1 MGISSILGA
10 LSLLGFLLFL
20 GGIAAVV
27 LSASQNRPVRNG
39 VVLAVVGI
47 VVGVLF
53 SVISQGILII
63 QPTEVAVIFNTLNGD
78 LEDPPR
84 TAGTHIVVPVLQ
96 TVTLYPISQQEY
108 TMSGNTSEG
117 ARSGNDAVA
126 ARTVDGQE
134 VSLDITVLYSIDPT
148 QANTVHRRWPVGY
161 QDNFIRPT
169 VRGFVRDVISAYRAV
184 DIYGEQRTAVET
196 SIQDLLAIRMA
207 SEGFIL
213 SDVLVRD
220 ITFSEQFSQSIEN
233 AQIAQQEAEQA
244 RLRVQ
249 QREQEA
255 AQARAVAQGEA
266 DANVT
271 RAEGEAQAIVLRA
284 QAEAEALRLVS
295 EVLAAN
301 PNLIQYQYVQN
312 LSDNVE
318 LILVPSNSPFL
329 FDFNSLTSGTGS
341 LSQSAPPPEG
351 TSEPGN

>member
-20 GGIAAVV
+20 GGIATVV

-84 TAGTHIVVPVLQ
+84 TSGTHIVVPVLQ
-96 TVTLYPISQQEY
+96 TITIYPISQQEY
-108 TMSGNTSEG
+108 TMSGSTNEG
-117 ARSGNDAVA
+117 ARTGNDAVR

-148 QANTVHRRWPVGY
+148 KANIVHTRWPVGY
-161 QDNFIRPT
+161 QDNFVRPT
-169 VRGFVRDVISAYRAV
+169 VRGFVRDTISQYRAV
-184 DIYGEQRTAVET
+184 DIYGEQRSAVET
-196 SIQDLLAIRMA
+196 NIQDLLAARMA
-207 SEGFIL
+207 TEGFIL

-220 ITFSEQFSQSIEN
+220 ITFSEQFSASIEN

-266 DANVT
+266 DAVVT

-284 QAEAEALRLVS
+284 QAEAEALQLVS

-318 LILVPSNSPFL
+318 IMLVPSSSPFL
-329 FDFNSLTSGTGS
+329 FDFNSLTAGAGN

-351 TSEPGN
+351 TAEPGN

>member
-27 LSASQNRPVRNG
+27 LAASQGRPVRAG
-39 VVLAVVGI
+39 ILLAIVGI
-47 VVGVLF
+47 VVGILF
-53 SVISQGILII
+53 SVISQGILIV
-63 QPTEVAVIFNTLNGD
+63 QPTEVAVIFNTLAGD

-84 TAGTHIVVPVLQ
+84 NAGTHIVVPVLQ
-96 TVTLYPISQQEY
+96 TVTIYPVSQQEY
-108 TMSGNTSEG
+108 TMSGTTTEG
-117 ARSGNDAVA
+117 SRSGNDSVR

-134 VSLDITVLYSIDPT
+134 VSLDITVLYSIDPLK
-148 QANTVHRRWPVGY
+148 ANIVHTRWPTGY

-169 VRGFVRDVISAYRAV
+169 TRGYVRDLISQYRAV
-184 DIYGEQRTAVET
+184 DIYGEQRGAVET
-196 SIQDLLAIRMA
+196 GVQELLAARMA
-207 SEGFIL
+207 EEGFIL

-220 ITFSEQFSQSIEN
+220 ITFSDQFSASIEN

-266 DANVT
+266 DAVVT
-271 RAEGEAQAIVLRA
+271 RAQGEAEAIVLRA
-284 QAEAEALRLVS
+284 GAEAEALRLVS

-301 PNLIQYQYVQN
+301 PGLIQYQYVQN
-312 LSDNVE
+312 LSDNIQ
-318 LILVPSNSPFL
+318 LMILPSNSPFL
-329 FDFNSLTSGTGS
+329 FDFNSLSSGEMP
-341 LSQSAPPPEG
+341 LQPEA
-351 TSEPGN
+351 TTEPGS

>member
-20 GGIAAVV
+20 GGIATVV
-27 LSASQNRPVRNG
+27 LSASQNRPVRSG
-39 VVLAVVGI
+39 VLLAVVGI
-47 VVGVLF
+47 IVGILF
-53 SVISQGILII
+53 SVVSQGILIV

-96 TVTLYPISQQEY
+96 TVTIYPISQQEY
-108 TMSGNTSEG
+108 TMSGTSNEG
-117 ARSGNDAVA
+117 ARAGNDAVA

-134 VSLDITVLYSIDPT
+134 VSLDITVLYAIDPVK
-148 QANTVHRRWPVGY
+148 ANIVHRRWPTGY

-184 DIYGEQRTAVET
+184 DIYGEQRTTVEQG
-196 SIQDLLAIRMA
+196 IQDLLTARMA
-207 SEGFIL
+207 EEGFTL

-233 AQIAQQEAEQA
+233 AQIAQQEAERA
-244 RLRVQ
+244 RLVVQ
-249 QREQEA
+249 QRQQEA
-255 AQARAVAQGEA
+255 EQARAVAAGER
-266 DANVT
+266 DASIT

-284 QAEAEALRLVS
+284 QAEAQALELVAQ
-295 EVLAAN
+295 VLSDN

-312 LSDNVE
+312 LSDNVQ
-318 LILVPSNSPFL
+318 LMLVPSNSPFL
-329 FDFNSLTSGTGS
+329 FDFTTLAESVP
-341 LSQSAPPPEG
+341 QPEA
-351 TSEPGN
+351 TTEPGN